1 MSYIKKATSKK
12 RSAKKDTE
20 KKTFVTSVRM
30 SEEQHKQVQKNAKK
44 HNMTVSN
51 YMITTSVN
59 GENGI
64 APDAMVRFQNM
75 MNSVYAMCEKYEPQK
90 LEEYRKQVNE
100 IWPK

>member
-1 MSYIKKATSKK
+1 M
-12 RSAKKDTE
+12 
-20 KKTFVTSVRM
+20 
-30 SEEQHKQVQKNAKK
+30 
-44 HNMTVSN
+44 
-51 YMITTSVN
+51 N